1 MPCCLYLIPPPLC
14 EAVGS
19 EREEIALPPPVID
32 EGDDEA
38 DLDSSEVDG
47 RFDASSLDEFRKCYE
62 DLSGAAPSVY
72 NVDLKNA
79 VYLDSSALGMLLV
92 LRDYAG
98 GENAQITISNCSP
111 EFLGVSDRSS
121 N

>member
-1 MPCCLYLIPPPLC
+1 MAISSSL
-14 EAVGS
+14 S
-19 EREEIALPPPVID
+19 
-32 EGDDEA
+32 A
-38 DLDSSEVDG
+38 DRKTLTIEVDG

-62 DLSGAAPSVY
+62 DVSSGTPARY

-98 GENAQITISNCSP
+98 GETAQITISNCSP
-111 EFLGVSDRSS
+111 EVKKIFSISS
-121 N
+121 FEQLFTIQ

>member
-1 MPCCLYLIPPPLC
+1 MAI
-14 EAVGS
+14 
-19 EREEIALPPPVID
+19 
-32 EGDDEA
+32 
-38 DLDSSEVDG
+38 SSSVSSDGKTLSIEVDG

-62 DLSGAAPSVY
+62 AVSDDSHMSY

-98 GENAQITISNCSP
+98 GETAKITISNCSP
-111 EFLGVSDRSS
+111 EVKKIFSISS
-121 N
+121 FEQLFTIR

>member
-1 MPCCLYLIPPPLC
+1 MSITSSLSNDGKSLSI
-14 EAVGS
+14 
-19 EREEIALPPPVID
+19 EI
-32 EGDDEA
+32 E
-38 DLDSSEVDG
+38 G

-62 DLSGAAPSVY
+62 EISSDDAPQFY

-98 GENAQITISNCSP
+98 GESAQITISNCSP
-111 EFLGVSDRSS
+111 EVKKIFSISS
-121 N
+121 FEQLFTIQ

>member
-1 MPCCLYLIPPPLC
+1 MSITSSLSNDGKSLSI
-14 EAVGS
+14 
-19 EREEIALPPPVID
+19 EI
-32 EGDDEA
+32 E
-38 DLDSSEVDG
+38 G

-62 DLSGAAPSVY
+62 EISSDDAPHFY

-98 GENAQITISNCSP
+98 GESAQITISNCSP
-111 EFLGVSDRSS
+111 EVKKIFSISS
-121 N
+121 FEQLFTIQ

>member
-1 MPCCLYLIPPPLC
+1 MSISSSLSPDGKVLKI
-14 EAVGS
+14 
-19 EREEIALPPPVID
+19 EI
-32 EGDDEA
+32 E
-38 DLDSSEVDG
+38 G

-62 DLSGAAPSVY
+62 DASANDSPHSY

-98 GENAQITISNCSP
+98 GESAQITISNCSP
-111 EFLGVSDRSS
+111 EVKKIFSISS
-121 N
+121 FEQLFTIQ

>member
-1 MPCCLYLIPPPLC
+1 MAI
-14 EAVGS
+14 
-19 EREEIALPPPVID
+19 
-32 EGDDEA
+32 
-38 DLDSSEVDG
+38 SSSLSPDTKTLTIEVDG

-62 DLSGAAPSVY
+62 DVSQGVPVRY

-98 GENAQITISNCSP
+98 GESAQIVITNCSP
-111 EFLGVSDRSS
+111 DVKKIFTISS
-121 N
+121 FEQLFTIQ

>member
-1 MPCCLYLIPPPLC
+1 MAI
-14 EAVGS
+14 
-19 EREEIALPPPVID
+19 
-32 EGDDEA
+32 
-38 DLDSSEVDG
+38 SSSMAPDGKTLTIEVEG

-62 DLSGAAPSVY
+62 NAGETPHAY

-98 GENAQITISNCSP
+98 GENARITITNCSP
-111 EFLGVSDRSS
+111 EVKKIFSISS
-121 N
+121 FEQLFSIQ

>member
-1 MPCCLYLIPPPLC
+1 MSISSSVSPNGKSLKI
-14 EAVGS
+14 
-19 EREEIALPPPVID
+19 EI
-32 EGDDEA
+32 
-38 DLDSSEVDG
+38 DG

-62 DLSGAAPSVY
+62 DASTSGAPQNY

-98 GENAQITISNCSP
+98 GESAQITISNCSP
-111 EFLGVSDRSS
+111 EVKKIFSISS
-121 N
+121 FEQLFTIQ

>member
-1 MPCCLYLIPPPLC
+1 MAI
-14 EAVGS
+14 
-19 EREEIALPPPVID
+19 
-32 EGDDEA
+32 
-38 DLDSSEVDG
+38 SSSVSPDGKTLTIEVDG

-62 DLSGAAPSVY
+62 DVSDGAPMCY

-98 GENAQITISNCSP
+98 GENAKIAISNCSP
-111 EFLGVSDRSS
+111 EVKKIFSISS
-121 N
+121 FEQLFTIQ

>member
-1 MPCCLYLIPPPLC
+1 MTI
-14 EAVGS
+14 
-19 EREEIALPPPVID
+19 
-32 EGDDEA
+32 
-38 DLDSSEVDG
+38 SSTVSPDGHTLTIEVDG

-62 DLSGAAPSVY
+62 DRSEGSPRSY

-98 GENAQITISNCSP
+98 GENAHITITNCSP
-111 EFLGVSDRSS
+111 EVKKIFSISS
-121 N
+121 FEQLFTIQ